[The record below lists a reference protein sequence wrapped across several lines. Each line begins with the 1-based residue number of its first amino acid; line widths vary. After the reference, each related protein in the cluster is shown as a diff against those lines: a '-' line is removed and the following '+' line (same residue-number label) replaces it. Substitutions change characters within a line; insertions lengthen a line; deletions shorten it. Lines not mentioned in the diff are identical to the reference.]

1 MTETASG
8 VLQCFNCDAK
18 FEDTQEFWDHI
29 YNVDCGTNEDTTDF
43 LKENVKPASPPAGPK
58 QQAATI
64 EACVSPTESTRG
76 RDSFSC
82 GLCNATFGSS
92 NDLYT
97 HTQSPIHRER
107 VASAANRYATGNNP
121 KKWPN
126 KWLNTDPQQPLFCE
140 DCQVPLPSL
149 AARDAH
155 IIGKKHQRVIALLA
169 LKKAPGRTPG
179 QVTSPIRNDATRSYD
194 YEKVETS
201 HLFCEYC
208 QVTLPDRQAA
218 SLHLTC
224 DEHLEAMNKHNNCGV
239 HPTTPNQT
247 GTLQS
252 YLSPLADSNLS
263 ELNALLRRLCL
274 TQLLALMHDL
284 DGAVYKGGEPTTCSL
299 REETITGVNE
309 RDLLQLFRAICRE
322 ELQNL
327 LSQSNKSSPCVD
339 GSKR

>member
-29 YNVDCGTNEDTTDF
+29 YNVDCGTNEVTIN
-43 LKENVKPASPPAGPK
+43 LPKENIEPASPPAKPK
-58 QQAATI
+58 QQAASVK
-64 EACVSPTESTRG
+64 ACVSLTESTRG

-82 GLCNATFGSS
+82 GLCNETFGSS
-92 NDLYT
+92 NDLYA
-97 HTQSPIHRER
+97 HTQSSTHRER
-107 VASAANRYATGNNP
+107 VASAANRYVAENNP

-126 KWLNTDPQQPLFCE
+126 KWLNANPQQPLFCE

-149 AARDAH
+149 AAKDAH
-155 IIGKKHQRVIALLA
+155 IIGKKHQRVLALLA
-169 LKKAPGRTPG
+169 MKKSPGWTPG
-179 QVTSPIRNDATRSYD
+179 QVTSSIRDDATRSYE

-218 SLHLTC
+218 RLHLTC
-224 DEHLEAMNKHNNCGV
+224 NDHLEAMNKHNNCGV

-274 TQLLALMHDL
+274 TQLLALMHGL
-284 DGAVYKGGEPTTCSL
+284 DGAVYKVGGPTICSPN
-299 REETITGVNE
+299 EETIAGVNE
-309 RDLLQLFRAICRE
+309 RDLLHLFRAICRE

-327 LSQSNKSSPCVD
+327 LSQLNKSSSCMD
-339 GSKR
+339 DSKR